1 MTTQNEGT
9 RAPVSIT
16 DVVGANV
23 RQLRLRHDWTLDDL
37 SQEMRAY
44 GFNWS
49 TGRLGDIEA
58 GRGAIRLETLAG
70 LAVVLDASVP
80 DLLASDGGLQLNDTL
95 ALSPKQWNDLLG
107 GKQIFLAPTVRATG
121 PTLSDARAIKRLG
134 ITSTSY
140 ETACRELWGHAM
152 SQEVEIRA
160 ASTASPQ
167 QRGQL
172 TRHLQRQLQEHLEF
186 LESIKSRIDKQAPQ

>member
-1 MTTQNEGT
+1 MTAGMAE
-9 RAPVSIT
+9 
-16 DVVGANV
+16 VVGANV
-23 RQLRLRHDWTLDDL
+23 RQLRKRHGWTLDQL
-37 SQEMRAY
+37 AQEMQGY

-80 DLLASDGGLQLNDTL
+80 DLLASDGGLRLNDTL
-95 ALSPKQWNDLLG
+95 ALSPKQWSDLLG
-107 GKQIFLAPTVRATG
+107 GKQIFLAPTVRTTG
-121 PTLSDARAIKRLG
+121 LTLSDARAIKRLG

-140 ETACRELWGHAM
+140 ETACMELWGHAM

-160 ASTASPQ
+160 GSTASPQ

-172 TRHLQRQLQEHLEF
+172 TRHLQRVLQEHLEF
-186 LESIKSRIDKQAPQ
+186 LEAAKDRIDIKARPCGESRHD